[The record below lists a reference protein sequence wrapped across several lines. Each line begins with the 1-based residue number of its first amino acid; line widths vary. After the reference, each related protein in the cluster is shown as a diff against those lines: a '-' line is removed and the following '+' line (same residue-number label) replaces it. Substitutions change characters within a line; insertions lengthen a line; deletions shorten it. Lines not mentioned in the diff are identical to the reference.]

1 MRPRSRGTPTAVLVG
16 LGVAR
21 QPRVHN
27 DVDPVDVDAAS
38 GHIRGDEHAVRTFG
52 EPGERS
58 AAGVLRHAAVQRL
71 GRDTGA
77 GELFGEPVGAALGAG
92 EHQGASGA
100 ARQSGHQP
108 GVGGGV
114 GGLERVP

>member
-1 MRPRSRGTPTAVLVG
+1 MCPRPRGTPTAVLIG

-21 QPRVHN
+21 QPRVHD
-27 DVDPVDVDAAS
+27 DVDPVDVDAAGS
-38 GHIRGDEHAVRTFG
+38 HVRRDENTVRTFG
-52 EPGERS
+52 KPGERS

-71 GRDTGA
+71 GRNTGT

-92 EHQGASGA
+92 EHQGTSGA
-100 ARQSGHQP
+100 ARQGGHQP